1 MKEPVATGRRGGR
14 IVSVGSKLAGATVA
28 LMLLVTA
35 GVYVKLSAYQ
45 RENLLQ
51 AKEMAA
57 AAVSRLFAD
66 SCAAPVVFSDEQAI
80 KEALTTLGRNEDVEY
95 GAVFAADRAGHI
107 GQKLGELSRGVPET
121 PHSVIG
127 TTIER
132 LRDRVVI
139 SSPVRTPEGDVV
151 AVSTIAFSLA
161 RENAAISEVRART
174 LGVSATVALGLTALL
189 LVVARLAIVGPL
201 SKLVLAAKKLEEGS
215 VIDVDVHSNDEIGQL
230 AAAFRSMSVAIQNR
244 EAHIK
249 ARNADMRLVLD
260 HVGQGFI
267 TVDLDG
273 KMSDERSRIVDEWFG
288 PPGGSN
294 KFWEYL
300 QPIDPSAA
308 QWFRLGWESVREDV
322 MPLDLC
328 LDQLPHSISKG
339 GKSFEMAYRPV
350 MREEVLDKVIV
361 VITDVT
367 SRIERERAE
376 QTQRE
381 MVSLFHRILSDRTAF
396 EGFFHEAAILVDA
409 IESSDASDL
418 GLLKRQ
424 VHTLKGNC
432 ALFGIESVAAF
443 CHGLESR
450 IEESIGLFGGNE
462 RRTLRALWTKIA
474 EMRSQFAGGISGK
487 VELDPE
493 EYDAFLE
500 DLKHRVDYNV
510 LVATFSSWKFELA
523 SRRLALFA
531 EQIQHLAIRLG
542 KAHIECKISTTK
554 LRLPPSKWGPFW
566 AAFAHAV
573 RNAVDHGVETAEVR
587 LASGKGETASIALA
601 VAQKG
606 PEVVVS
612 IKDDGCGIDWQ
623 RIAARAEERGL
634 AHANP
639 RDLEEALF
647 AEGIS
652 STVEATVTSGRGLG
666 LGAVREVVQRMGGRV
681 EVYSQPGSGTTFLF
695 IMPQTMLFE
704 DNPSSYASVARP
716 LGVKALP

>member
-1 MKEPVATGRRGGR
+1 MKGREGGR
-14 IVSVGSKLAGATVA
+14 IISVGSKLAGATVA
-28 LMLLVTA
+28 VMLLVTA
-35 GVYVKLSAYQ
+35 GVYFKLSEYQ
-45 RENLLQ
+45 RENLLKG
-51 AKEMAA
+51 KEMAA

-66 SCAAPVVFSDEQAI
+66 SCAAPVIFSDEQAI

-95 GAVFAADRAGHI
+95 GSVFAADRSGHL

-121 PHSVIG
+121 PHSVSG

-132 LRDRVVI
+132 RPDRVVI
-139 SSPVRTPEGDVV
+139 SSAVRAPEGDVV

-161 RENAAISEVRART
+161 RENATIAEVRART
-174 LGVSATVALGLTALL
+174 LSVSATVALGLTALL
-189 LVVARLAIVGPL
+189 LVLARLVIVGPL
-201 SKLVLAAKKLEEGS
+201 NKLVLAAKTLEEGS
-215 VIDVDVHSNDEIGQL
+215 VIDVDVHSHDEIGQL
-230 AAAFRSMSVAIQNR
+230 ASAFRSMSVAIQSR

-273 KMSDERSRIVDEWFG
+273 KMSDERSRVVDEWFG
-288 PPGGSN
+288 PDEGATT
-294 KFWEYL
+294 FWEYL
-300 QPIDPSAA
+300 RPIDQSAA
-308 QWFRLGWESVREDV
+308 QWFRLGWESVREDI

-350 MREEVLDKVIV
+350 MKGGALDKVIV

-381 MVSLFHRILSDRTAF
+381 MVSLFHRILSDRSAF
-396 EGFFHEAAILVDA
+396 EGFFHEATILVDA

-418 GLLKRQ
+418 GLLRRQ

-450 IEESIGLFGGNE
+450 IEESISLFGLSE
-462 RRTLRALWTKIA
+462 RQTLRSLWTKIA
-474 EMRSQFAGGISGK
+474 EMRSQFTSDAGDR
-487 VELDPE
+487 VELDLE

-500 DLKHRVDYNV
+500 DLKHRVDYGV

-542 KAHIECKISTTK
+542 KARIECKISATK

-566 AAFAHAV
+566 SAFAHTV
-573 RNAVDHGVETAEVR
+573 RNAVDHGVETTEER
-587 LASGKGETASIALA
+587 LASGKDITAAITLG
-601 VAQKG
+601 VLQKDAS
-606 PEVVVS
+606 VVVS
-612 IKDDGCGIDWQ
+612 IKDDGCGIDWR
-623 RIAARAEERGL
+623 RIAERAKERGL
-634 AHANP
+634 PHANP

-652 STVEATVTSGRGLG
+652 SSVDATLTSGRGLG
-666 LGAVREVVQRMGGRV
+666 LGAVREVVKRLGGRI
-681 EVYSQPGSGTTFLF
+681 EVRSETGRGTTFLF

-704 DNPSSYASVARP
+704 DNLSSYPTIARP
-716 LGVKALP
+716 LGAKAPLPNV